1 MITHRSPIFASLLG
15 AALAAALCGC
25 VDRGGWQAAP
35 QLAPA
40 QLSAGRSLGG
50 MPVDAAAWPA
60 DGWWH
65 GYGDPQLD
73 ALVAEA
79 LAGSPSLTVAEAR
92 LRAAQGQALAIG
104 ALRLPSV
111 ALDAQATR
119 QRYPENYVYPPPYA
133 GNYYNDGRIA
143 FDLSY
148 DIDFWSRNRQLLAAA
163 RSGVD
168 AAEADRA
175 AARLALAVAV
185 VRAYVQLDLWYALL
199 DVANDQL
206 GQQASIMELTQ
217 QRVDAGL
224 ENVARVKQS
233 ESNLA
238 LARAGIA
245 AAQANIDLAGNQLGA
260 LLGAGPDRGRSL
272 ARPHL
277 SAPATMALPAAL
289 PADLLG
295 RRPDVAAARARVQG
309 AAQGIKAAEADFY
322 PNVNLAAFAGLQSI
336 GFDKLFEGSATIVGV
351 SPALSLPVFNR
362 RQLRGALEVR
372 QAQFD
377 ASVGQYNQ
385 TLIDAVHDV
394 ADVVTNWRALER
406 ESAEQQAALAAAQ
419 RAYDLTS
426 ERYRAGLDNYLTV
439 LSTEN
444 QLLLTQAVG
453 AELAAQRLTF
463 SVSLV
468 RALGGGYTPP
478 APAG

>member
-1 MITHRSPIFASLLG
+1 MIIHRSRAGSTL
-15 AALAAALCGC
+15 LAAALMAALSGC

-40 QLSAGRSLGG
+40 KLTAVRTLAGTPL
-50 MPVDAAAWPA
+50 DASAWPA
-60 DGWWH
+60 EGWWQA
-65 GYGDPQLD
+65 YGDPQLD

-79 LAGSPSLTVAEAR
+79 IAGSPSLIAAEAR
-92 LRAAQGQALAIG
+92 LRAAQGQALSAG
-104 ALRLPSV
+104 ALKLPNVSF
-111 ALDAQATR
+111 DAQATR
-119 QRYPENYVYPPPYA
+119 QRYPENDLYPPPYA
-133 GNYYNDGRIA
+133 GNYYNSGRVA

-148 DIDFWSRNRQLLAAA
+148 DIDFWGRNRALLAAA

-175 AARLALAVAV
+175 AARLALEVAV

-199 DVANDQL
+199 DVANEQL
-206 GQQASIMELTQ
+206 KQQTSIMSLTQ
-217 QRVDAGL
+217 ERVDAGL

-233 ESNLA
+233 EGNLA
-238 LARAGIA
+238 LTRAGVA
-245 AAQANIDLAGNQLGA
+245 AAQASIELARNQLGA
-260 LLGAGPDRGRSL
+260 LVGAGPDRGRAL
-272 ARPHL
+272 TRPQL
-277 SAPATMALPAAL
+277 TAPRTIALPAAL

-295 RRPDVAAARARVQG
+295 RRPDVAAARAQVQG
-309 AAQGIKAAEADFY
+309 ATQGVKAAEADFY
-322 PNVNLAAFAGLQSI
+322 PNVNLTAFAGLESI
-336 GFDKLFEGSATIVGV
+336 GLGQLFQGSGTTVGV
-351 SPALSLPVFNR
+351 TPALSLPLFNR
-362 RQLRGALEVR
+362 RELRGALEVR
-372 QAQFD
+372 QAQYD
-377 ASVGQYNQ
+377 ALVGQYNQ

-394 ADVVTNWRALER
+394 ADVVANWRALER
-406 ESAEQQAALAAAQ
+406 EAAEQQTALAAAQ
-419 RAYDLTS
+419 RAYDLTT

-463 SVSLV
+463 SVNLV

>member
-1 MITHRSPIFASLLG
+1 MTTHRSLTLT
-15 AALAAALCGC
+15 ALAAAALLAALGGC
-25 VDRGGWQAAP
+25 VDRGGWHAAS
-35 QLAPA
+35 QLAPV
-40 QLSAGRSLGG
+40 QLSAGRSLGAA
-50 MPVDAAAWPA
+50 PLDPAAWPA
-60 DGWWH
+60 DGWWER
-65 GYGDPQLD
+65 YGDAQLD
-73 ALVAEA
+73 KLVDEA
-79 LAGSPSLTVAEAR
+79 LTGSPTLTAAEAR
-92 LRAAQGQALAIG
+92 LRAAQAQALATG
-104 ALRLPSV
+104 ALKLPN
-111 ALDAQATR
+111 AAFDAQLDR
-119 QRYPENYVYPPPYA
+119 QRYPENGLYPPPYA
-133 GNYYNDGRIA
+133 GNYYNDGRVA

-148 DIDFWSRNRQLLAAA
+148 DIDFWGRNRALLAAA

-175 AARLALAVAV
+175 AARLAIAVSV

-206 GQQASIMELTQ
+206 KQQASIMDLTQ

-233 ESNLA
+233 EGNLA
-238 LARAGIA
+238 LTRAGIA
-245 AAQANIDLAGNQLGA
+245 AAQANIDLARDQLAA
-260 LLGAGPDRGRSL
+260 LVGAGPDRGLAL
-272 ARPHL
+272 ARPRL
-277 SAPATMALPAAL
+277 TAPATIALPSML

-295 RRPDVAAARARVQG
+295 RRPDVAAARAQVQG
-309 AAQGIKAAEADFY
+309 AAHGVKAAEADFY

-336 GFDKLFEGSATIVGV
+336 GLSNLFQGSATIVDV

-362 RQLRGALEVR
+362 RQLRGALEAR

-394 ADVVTNWRALER
+394 ADVVANWRALER
-406 ESAEQQAALAAAQ
+406 ETAEQQAALAAAQ
-419 RAYDLTS
+419 RAYDLTT

-444 QLLLTQAVG
+444 QLLLAQAVG

-468 RALGGGYTPP
+468 RALGGGYLPP